1 MAFRRLL
8 ANVSRVR
15 AHIPNGAHAHSRGLQ
30 RFVNTGPRHSVRSNR
45 MNKMA
50 FHTRLPKWINGRVK
64 FTTHCEAPTFGHP
77 AQFGLS
83 GSNHSNVFNDFDVS
97 HYIPSK
103 CGNWFLTGL
112 GVFTVLCASIAA
124 RKQKKKAA
132 LIAAASKGHIDEV
145 KLLLQDSDVNKG
157 EEIALLFASYNGNA
171 ELVSFLLMK
180 EGVDVNQAGK
190 DGYTP
195 LFVASQKGHTEV
207 VSLLLEK
214 EGVDVNLAEKDGG
227 TPLFI
232 ASLNGHTE
240 VALLLLA
247 KEGVDVNQAHKDGYT
262 PLYIASQ
269 NGHTEVASLLL
280 AKEGVNVNQAQ
291 KHGVTP
297 LHVASRNG
305 HTEVVSLLLAKEGI
319 DVNLKDA
326 FGATAQQFLLL
337 SYSSGGDK

>member
-50 FHTRLPKWINGRVK
+50 FHTRLPKWINGRVR

-132 LIAAASKGHIDEV
+132 LIAAASKGPIDEV
-145 KLLLQDSDVNKG
+145 KLL
-157 EEIALLFASYNGNA
+157 
-171 ELVSFLLMK
+171 MK
-180 EGVDVNQAGK
+180 EGIDVNQAHKYGV
-190 DGYTP
+190 TP
-195 LFVASQKGHTEV
+195 LFIASQNGHTEV
-207 VSLLLEK
+207 VS
-214 EGVDVNLAEKDGG
+214 
-227 TPLFI
+227 
-232 ASLNGHTE
+232 
-240 VALLLLA
+240 LLLA
-247 KEGVDVNQAHKDGYT
+247 KEGVDVNQAQKDGAT